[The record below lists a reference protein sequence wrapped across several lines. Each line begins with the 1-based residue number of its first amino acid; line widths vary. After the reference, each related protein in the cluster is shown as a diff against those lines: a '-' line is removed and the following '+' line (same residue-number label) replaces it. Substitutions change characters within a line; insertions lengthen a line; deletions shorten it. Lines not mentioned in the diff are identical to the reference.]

1 MPVGLTGTVRR
12 ELLTKYG
19 KKGLI
24 FMPFVIILGILSLLV
39 ALFAV
44 QNAVSVSLNFLAFTF
59 ESSLVLVILGSFVAG
74 LLVAAM
80 FMLAMK
86 ARHFLAE
93 RRLNDEKQ
101 RLEAELARQKERVL
115 RLEGEN
121 NRLTAELEKQKSAAQ
136 AAEAK
141 EA

>member
-1 MPVGLTGTVRR
+1 
-12 ELLTKYG
+12 
-19 KKGLI
+19 
-24 FMPFVIILGILSLLV
+24 MPFVIILGIVSLLV

-44 QNAVSVSLNFLAFTF
+44 QNAVSVSLNFLFFTF

-86 ARHFLAE
+86 AKHFLAE

-115 RLEGEN
+115 RLEGDN
-121 NRLTAELEKQKSAAQ
+121 NRLMAELEKQKSAAQ

-141 EA
+141 EG

>member
-1 MPVGLTGTVRR
+1 
-12 ELLTKYG
+12 
-19 KKGLI
+19 
-24 FMPFVIILGILSLLV
+24 MPFVIILGILSLLV

-86 ARHFLAE
+86 AKHFLAE
-93 RRLNDEKQ
+93 RRLNDEKL

-115 RLEGEN
+115 RLESEN
-121 NRLTAELEKQKSAAQ
+121 KRLTAALEQQKSTEQ
-136 AAEAK
+136 AADAK
-141 EA
+141 KA